1 MVYEPRHYP
10 PARFRDRTDAGKKLG
25 HRLQGLD
32 VQNVVVLAIPA
43 GGVPV
48 GKEVARILRVPLE
61 LMIARKV
68 KFPWTTEA
76 GFGAVAADGTVYL
89 GPYAEG
95 LPPDVIQRQTRQ
107 AQEEVE
113 QRKKAFLQ
121 GRKEPDLLGKTVI
134 LVDDGLAAGST
145 MLVAVRAVRKKLPE
159 KIIVAVPTASGSAV
173 KLIRPQVDQLL
184 ALYVHPAHLPF
195 AVASS
200 YENWYDLSDEE
211 VKMYL
216 EDSAAL

>member
-1 MVYEPRHYP
+1 MVHESRQYP

-25 HRLQGLD
+25 HRLQELEL
-32 VQNVVVLAIPA
+32 QNVVVLAIPA

-48 GKEVARILRVPLE
+48 GKEVARILKAPLE
-61 LMIARKV
+61 LMIARKI

-95 LPPDVIQRQTRQ
+95 LPPEVVQRQIRQ

-113 QRKKAFLQ
+113 QRKMAFLQ
-121 GRKEPDLLGKTVI
+121 GRRESDLRGRAVI

-145 MLVAVRAVRKKLPE
+145 MLVAVRVVRNKLPE

-173 KLIRPQVDQLL
+173 KLIKPHVAQLL
-184 ALYVHPAHLPF
+184 ALYVHPEHLPF

-200 YENWYDLSDEE
+200 YENWYDLSDED

-216 EDSAAL
+216 GDSAVL